1 MQDHSGGP
9 TFTSSELVG
18 KLVEGKVSS
27 WISIL
32 SIQKLWGKWYF
43 KDSEIG
49 WLLLRSLETLEKGNK
64 KLRPV
69 NSQLQVSVE
78 ASGLSL

>member
-1 MQDHSGGP
+1 MIPHWHCQFHYWEWMEHSSGGP
-9 TFTSSELVG
+9 TFTGSELVG
-18 KLVEGKVSS
+18 KIGGREGTS

-49 WLLLRSLETLEKGNK
+49 CLLLKSLETLEEGNK
-64 KLRPV
+64 
-69 NSQLQVSVE
+69 N
-78 ASGLSL
+78 